1 MRFDADCIACLVR
14 QQYEL
19 AERQPDRAA
28 QTAFMRDVMR
38 TIADAPEDV
47 AAPWLVPGFAE
58 AARRHFG
65 VTDAYDAIKR
75 DSNERALAMLPRIR
89 QIVVA
94 ADDPLAMALKF
105 SRTGNY
111 LDFAVL
117 PHDQIERELD
127 SAIEKTPSEPL
138 DAAEYK
144 ALRADLKTARSLL
157 ILGDNAGEIAF
168 DVVLVEQLKRQYPAL
183 SVQYVVRGGNAQ
195 NDATRA
201 DAHDVGM
208 DALVPILDN
217 GSCIPGTELPYCG
230 AELLRAFEQADVVL
244 SKGQGNFEGLLGCG
258 RNVYYLF
265 LCKCARLCRILRQPP
280 MQPMLLND
288 RRAEINV

>member
-1 MRFDADCIACLVR
+1 MQFDAECIACLVR
-14 QQYEL
+14 HQYEL

-38 TIADAPEDV
+38 TIADAPETV
-47 AAPWLVPGFAE
+47 AAPWLIPGFAD
-58 AARRHFG
+58 AARLHFG
-65 VTDAYDAIKR
+65 VADAYDAIKR
-75 DSNERALAMLPRIR
+75 EANERALAMLPRIR
-89 QIVVA
+89 QIVTA

-117 PHDQIERELD
+117 PHGQIARELD
-127 SAIEKTPSEPL
+127 SAIEKTPSESL
-138 DAAEYK
+138 DAAEYE
-144 ALRADLKTARSLL
+144 ALRADLKAARSLL
-157 ILGDNAGEIAF
+157 ILGDNAGEIAL
-168 DVVLVEQLKRQYPAL
+168 DVVLVEQLKKQYPAL

-201 DAHDVGM
+201 DAHAVGM

-217 GSCIPGTELPYCG
+217 GSYIPGTELPYCG
-230 AELLRAFEQADVVL
+230 DALLRAWAQADVVL

-258 RNVYYLF
+258 QNVYYLF
-265 LCKCARLCRILRQPP
+265 LCKCPRLCRILRQPL
-280 MQPMLLND
+280 MQPLLLND
-288 RRAEINV
+288 RRAEIDL